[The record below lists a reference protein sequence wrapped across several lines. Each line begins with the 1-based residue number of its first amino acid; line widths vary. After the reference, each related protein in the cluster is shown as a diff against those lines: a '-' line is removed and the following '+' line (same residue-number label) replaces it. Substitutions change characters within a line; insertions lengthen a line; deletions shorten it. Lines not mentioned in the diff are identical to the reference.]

1 MRLWTAQQRDILF
14 DLFERDAFHLE
25 LRDSYHVVSEDES
38 YRMWKHG
45 EPPDPSD
52 YDRPWLRRI
61 RAVTGSGRVVRRI
74 RVISEPLS
82 EYIRYE
88 HYATPQNL
96 AAGED
101 IRWLPRRLVPEDVV
115 FPLAGTDWWLF
126 DDCLIA
132 IGHFDERGL
141 SLGSEVSTDPSL
153 AAQCVSVRDRLWRAA
168 IPHPQY
174 RPG

>member
-25 LRDSYHVVSEDES
+25 LRDSYHVASEDES
-38 YRMWKHG
+38 YRRWRHG

-52 YDRPWLRRI
+52 DDRPWLRRI
-61 RAVTGSGRVVRRI
+61 RAIASSGRSVRRV

-88 HYATPQNL
+88 HYGTTQNL

-101 IRWLPRRLVPEDVV
+101 IRWLPRLLVPEHVV
-115 FPLAGTDWWLF
+115 FPLDGADWWLF

-132 IGHFDERGL
+132 IGRFDERGL
-141 SLGSEVSTDPSL
+141 PLGSEVSTDPL
-153 AAQCVSVRDRLWRAA
+153 LVGQCVFARDRLWQAA
-168 IPHPQY
+168 IPHDRY